1 MQHLQLEQAL
11 ELEGPLT
18 MAAAVSVPMGLIQM
32 WWMRVPAAF
41 VAGLAVPGQAPSAVD
56 PTETAVEEGVGHT
69 LAVVRIVVVAA
80 AVVVAEAPST
90 LEFQYPGTPPFRKS
104 AVMEASPEHP

>member
-32 WWMRVPAAF
+32 WWMLVPPAF
-41 VAGLAVPGQAPSAVD
+41 VAGLAVPGQAPSPVD
-56 PTETAVEEGVGHT
+56 PTEIAVEEGVGHT
-69 LAVVRIVVVAA
+69 LAVVRIVAA
-80 AVVVAEAPST
+80 AVVVAEALST
-90 LEFQYPGTPPFRKS
+90 LEFLYPGTPPFRKS